1 MCARL
6 DEEMKGKGNCTL
18 SEDMETEEGTVLE
31 DVLEGTRMDEEVKCE
46 RILLEDE
53 ETTGENVLLENM

>member
-1 MCARL
+1 
-6 DEEMKGKGNCTL
+6 MKGKGNCTL